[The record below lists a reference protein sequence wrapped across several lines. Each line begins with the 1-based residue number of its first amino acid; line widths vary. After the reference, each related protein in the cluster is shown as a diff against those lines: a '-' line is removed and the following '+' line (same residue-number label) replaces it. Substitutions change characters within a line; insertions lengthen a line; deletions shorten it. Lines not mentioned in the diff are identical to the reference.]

1 MTGNPDERM
10 ITRLRLSSF
19 LLWQLVL
26 ALALTARPV
35 AAELLTPDG
44 KSHYLPSIWIE
55 QIEYVSV
62 NDLSSALGAEVFWH
76 RMLRKV
82 TLEFEDHQMTFVW
95 FSPYVLYDSRVY
107 NLAYDAKLQDGT
119 LWIPV
124 KGFQRIWDLIHA
136 PPVPTEAVVPYGQTA
151 RILDLKVEEK
161 VNGILVEV
169 LISRPLEYEVLPD
182 QNGDVNIVFYKG
194 KVDTSYFN
202 RKRVPAFVSWVK
214 AYQFEGSA
222 QVSLR
227 LKKPF
232 SSLTQTLKADPY
244 RIQISL
250 LQTPFPGD
258 TGAVLP
264 MHGRDEG
271 PQEKQDLI
279 DVIVIDPGHGGADS
293 GAVGSRGLVEK
304 DVTLDIAQRLN
315 RLLEKEPGLKII
327 LTRRDDV
334 LVPLEERTAIANR
347 SAADLFVSIHTNA
360 SPKRSAHGSQT
371 FFLSAA
377 KTDEARAAAALE
389 NSSIRF
395 EPPGS
400 ESVVSD
406 DVEYILMDLVQSEY
420 QRESQDLAG
429 MIESRLKDELPITS
443 RGVGQ
448 AGFVVLNKAYM
459 PAVLVETAFISN
471 REEEDLLKKG
481 SFRQKVAQALYE
493 SIKQF
498 KGKYEVEN

>member
-1 MTGNPDERM
+1 MKIRFCLLPF
-10 ITRLRLSSF
+10 I
-19 LLWQLVL
+19 LWQFVL
-26 ALALTARPV
+26 ILGLAAWPQ
-35 AAELLTPDG
+35 AAELLTQDG
-44 KSHYLPSIWIE
+44 ESHYLPSVRIGR
-55 QIEYVSV
+55 IEYVSV
-62 NDLSSALGAEVFWH
+62 NDLSSAIGAHVFWH

-82 TLEFEDHQMTFVW
+82 TLEFEDHQLSFAW

-107 NLAYDAKLQDGT
+107 NLSYDAQLKDGT
-119 LWIPV
+119 LWIPI

-136 PPVPTEAVVPYGQTA
+136 PPAGAESPVSYSQTA

-194 KVDTSYFN
+194 KVDTAYFN
-202 RKRVPAFVSWVK
+202 RKKMPRFVGWVK
-214 AYQFEGSA
+214 AYQFENSA

-227 LKKPF
+227 LKEPF
-232 SSLTQTLKADPY
+232 LNLSQTLKTDPY

-250 LQTPFPGD
+250 LRTPSPGD
-258 TGAVLP
+258 SGGILP
-264 MHGRDEG
+264 MSGRDEG
-271 PQEKQDLI
+271 QKAKEDLI
-279 DVIVIDPGHGGADS
+279 DVIVIDPGHGGPDS
-293 GAVGSRGLVEK
+293 GAVGSKGLVEK
-304 DVTLDIAQRLN
+304 NVTLDIAQRLK
-315 RLLEKEPGLKII
+315 RLLQKEHGMKII
-327 LTRRDDV
+327 LTRTDDV
-334 LVPLEERTAIANR
+334 LIPLEERTAIANR
-347 SAADLFVSIHTNA
+347 NAADLLVSIHTNA

-377 KTDEARAAAALE
+377 KTDEGRAAAALE

-400 ESVVSD
+400 ESVASA

-420 QRESQDLAG
+420 LRESQDLAG
-429 MIESRLKDELPITS
+429 MIQRRLTDELPIPG

-471 REEEDLLKKG
+471 RKEEDLLKKG
-481 SFRQKVAQALYE
+481 SFRQKVAEALYR
-493 SIKQF
+493 SIMQF
-498 KGKYEVEN
+498 KRKYEVEN

>member
-1 MTGNPDERM
+1 MR
-10 ITRLRLSSF
+10 TRIRLSSL

-26 ALALTARPV
+26 TLGLSAWSD
-35 AAELLTPDG
+35 AAELVTLDG
-44 KSHYLPSIWIE
+44 RSHHLPSVRIGR
-55 QIEYVSV
+55 IEYVSV
-62 NDLSSALGAEVFWH
+62 NDLSSAIGAQVFWH

-82 TLEFEDHQMTFVW
+82 TLEFEDHQMSFVW
-95 FSPYVLYDSRVY
+95 FSPYVLYDSQVY
-107 NLAYDAKLQDGT
+107 NLAYDTELKDGT

-124 KGFQRIWDLIHA
+124 RGFQRIWDLIHA
-136 PPVPTEAVVPYGQTA
+136 PPGSTESEVSYGQTA

-194 KVDTSYFN
+194 KVDTTYFN
-202 RKRVPAFVSWVK
+202 RKKLPWFVSWVK

-227 LKKPF
+227 LKKSF
-232 SSLTQTLKADPY
+232 LSVTHTLKTDPY

-250 LQTPFPGD
+250 LQTPSPGD
-258 TGAVLP
+258 SGALFP
-264 MHGRDEG
+264 TAGGHQAYKRDD
-271 PQEKQDLI
+271 DLI
-279 DVIVIDPGHGGADS
+279 DVIVIDPGHGGPDS
-293 GAVGSRGLVEK
+293 GAVGSKGLAEK
-304 DVTLDIAQRLN
+304 NVTLDIAQRLK
-315 RLLEKEPGLKII
+315 RLLEKEHGLKII
-327 LTRRDDV
+327 LTRTDDV
-334 LVPLEERTAIANR
+334 LVPLEERTALANR
-347 SAADLFVSIHTNA
+347 NAADLLISIHTNA
-360 SPKRSAHGSQT
+360 SVKRSARGSET

-400 ESVVSD
+400 SPVGSAD
-406 DVEYILMDLVQSEY
+406 LEYILMDLVQSEY

-429 MIESRLKDELPITS
+429 MIQRRLTDELPIPG
-443 RGVGQ
+443 RGVNQ

-471 REEEDLLKKG
+471 QKEEGLLKKS
-481 SFRQKVAQALYE
+481 SFRQKIAEALYE

-498 KGKYEVEN
+498 KRKYESED

>member
-1 MTGNPDERM
+1 MR
-10 ITRLRLSSF
+10 TRFRLLPF
-19 LLWQLVL
+19 IPWQLFLILGL
-26 ALALTARPV
+26 AAWLQ
-35 AAELLTPDG
+35 AAELVTQDG
-44 KSHYLPSIWIE
+44 KSYYLPSVRIGG
-55 QIEYVSV
+55 IEYVSV
-62 NDLSSALGAEVFWH
+62 NDLSSVIDAQVFWH

-82 TLEFEDHQMTFVW
+82 TLEFEDHQMSFAW

-107 NLAYDAKLQDGT
+107 NLSYDAQLRDGT

-136 PPVPTEAVVPYGQTA
+136 PPVQAESLVSYSQGAH
-151 RILDLKVEEK
+151 ILDLKVEEK

-169 LISRPLEYEVLPD
+169 LISSPLEYEVLPD

-194 KVDTSYFN
+194 KVDTAYFN
-202 RKRVPAFVSWVK
+202 RRKMPWFVSWVK
-214 AYQFEGSA
+214 AYQFQNSA

-232 SSLTQTLKADPY
+232 LSLTHTLKTNPY

-250 LQTPFPGD
+250 VQTPSPND
-258 TGAVLP
+258 SDRILP
-264 MHGRDEG
+264 MSGRDEG
-271 PQEKQDLI
+271 QRAKEDLI
-279 DVIVIDPGHGGADS
+279 DVIVIDPGHGGPDS
-293 GAVGSRGLVEK
+293 GAVGSKGLVEK
-304 DVTLDIAQRLN
+304 EVTLDIAQRLR
-315 RLLEKEPGLKII
+315 RLLQKEQKLKII
-327 LTRRDDV
+327 LTRTDDV

-347 SAADLFVSIHTNA
+347 NAADLLVSIHTNA

-377 KTDEARAAAALE
+377 KTDEGRAAAALE

-395 EPPGS
+395 ELPASGPAGS
-400 ESVVSD
+400 A

-420 QRESQDLAG
+420 LRESQDLAG
-429 MIESRLKDELPITS
+429 MIQKRLTDELPIPG

-471 REEEDLLKKG
+471 RKEEGLLKKG
-481 SFRQKVAQALYE
+481 SFRQKVAEALHQ
-493 SIKQF
+493 SIMQF
-498 KGKYEVEN
+498 KRKYEAQD